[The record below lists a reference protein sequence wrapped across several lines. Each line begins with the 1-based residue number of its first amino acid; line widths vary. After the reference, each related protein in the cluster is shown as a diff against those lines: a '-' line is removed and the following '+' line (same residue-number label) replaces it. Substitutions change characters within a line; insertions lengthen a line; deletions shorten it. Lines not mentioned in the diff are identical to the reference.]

1 MQVALRQRNAR
12 WQASFYYTDPVTG
25 ARCRKQATSPHPQ
38 KKLSYAWA
46 CELKAQLEAPPTKEV
61 PTLTFAQLAQRY
73 TELHLPKLKA
83 STRQDQGYRV
93 ALLTARWGELD
104 VRELTTLH
112 LDRYQAERR
121 AAGAAPKTI
130 RNELSVVSSLLRLAQ
145 RWGVLDELP
154 AIAWPKTPEQEFRWL
169 TEEEAARLLEATQEE
184 PLLATLVP
192 VLLYTGLRLGEALAL
207 RWDAVDLE
215 ARAIRV
221 RLSYS
226 AGETSTPKSDKG
238 RTVPLPEVAWRM
250 LATQRLLTAQQERVW
265 ARDDGRQLTKGQLYD
280 VWCRARRAAGLE
292 DVRMHDLRHTY
303 ASWLVQRGVQ
313 LQRVQSLLGHSDYKM
328 TLRYAHL
335 APSDLAQAVTV
346 LDNGDRLVTAA
357 PAARENIK

>member
-1 MQVALRQRNAR
+1 MLISLRQRGTR
-12 WQASFYYTDPVTG
+12 WQASIHYDDPVTG
-25 ARCRKQATSPHPQ
+25 TRRRKQATSPHPQ

-46 CELKAQLEAPPTKEV
+46 CELKAQLETPPKEEAPG
-61 PTLTFAQLAQRY
+61 LTFARLVERY

-93 ALLTARWGELD
+93 AIFLARWGELD

-130 RNELSVVSSLLRLAQ
+130 RNELSIISSLLRLAQ
-145 RWGVLDELP
+145 RWGALDELP
-154 AIAWPKTPEQEFRWL
+154 AIAWPRLPEQDFRWL
-169 TEEEAARLLEATQEE
+169 TEDEAARLLEATQEE

-250 LATQRLLTAQQERVW
+250 LATQRLLTGQHERVW
-265 ARDDGRQLTKGQLYD
+265 RRDDGRQVTKGMLYD
-280 VWCRARRAAGLE
+280 VWCRARARAGLD

-346 LDNGDRLVTAA
+346 LDSSDKTVTEASGEQA
-357 PAARENIK
+357 KAR